1 MKRRKFVQLA
11 SVGLVT
17 VTTAGCV
24 GENVEEPED
33 TDGTTPDTQPPA
45 GDETGGVS
53 EDDGGTTGNNEED
66 GSDQREIEEPDPQE
80 FSGSGQDVVT
90 FTAQG
95 GMTVLD
101 TQHNG
106 DANFQVEVL
115 DSGGGLVD
123 IPVNVIGDWE
133 GSNAMG
139 LPQGEYAAD
148 INADGSWELV
158 VRQPRETEG
167 QSLPVNESGRN
178 SDVFG
183 PVEFEG
189 LAEVEGEHDGDSNF
203 QVEVLNINGQL
214 IDILFNEIG
223 QFEGATTF
231 SANGPGYVQVNS
243 EGEWTISIS

>member
-45 GDETGGVS
+45 
-53 EDDGGTTGNNEED
+53 

-115 DSGGGLVD
+115 DSSGGLVD